1 MNIMVLSDTHGE
13 LDRALEMYERISTSI
28 CKIDRIIHCG
38 DFIKDAHDIEDQTG
52 TPVSCVPGNCDGCNK
67 ERFEIIKTPAGKIMI
82 THGHME
88 NVNFSLMNLKYLAEQ
103 HSCTAVCFGH
113 THVPVNEISSGIRFI
128 NPGSLTNPRSG
139 SKSSCALIIAK
150 DRKLASTIIEY

>member
-28 CKIDRIIHCG
+28 CNIDRIIHCG
-38 DFIKDAHDIEDQTG
+38 DFIKDAHEIEDQTG

-67 ERFEIIKTPAGKIMI
+67 ERFEIIETPAGKIMI

-103 HSCTAVCFGH
+103 HSCAAVCFGH

-139 SKSSCALIIAK
+139 SKSSCALIIAE
-150 DRKLASTIIEY
+150 DRRLASTIIEY